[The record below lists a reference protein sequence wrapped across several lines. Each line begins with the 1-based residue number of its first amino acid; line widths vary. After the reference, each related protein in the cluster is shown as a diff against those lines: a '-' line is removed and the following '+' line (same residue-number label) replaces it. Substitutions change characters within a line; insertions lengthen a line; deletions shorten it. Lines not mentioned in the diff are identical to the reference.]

1 MAMEVAKVKV
11 NNAASNA
18 HCTII
23 TQVATTAKAD
33 LDRQKCTTHRAVKTS
48 AHYVAHPAIEDE
60 WNASQL
66 EKVQRAKE
74 ATEMEAKKATEEAL
88 RAAQIQLEIQ
98 TRTFSSAF

>member
-1 MAMEVAKVKV
+1 MEVAKVKA

-18 HCTII
+18 HCTIM
-23 TQVATTAKAD
+23 TQAATTAKAD
-33 LDRQKCTTHRAVKTS
+33 LDCQKRIICQAVKTS
-48 AHYVAHPAIEDE
+48 ARYVAHPTIEDE

-66 EKVQRAKE
+66 EKAQCAKE

-88 RAAQIQLEIQ
+88 CVAQIQLEFQ